1 MKKLSLIFTFT
12 FVHSFVGQTFVGQ
25 TFVQRYAEIVN
36 QVSQDNI
43 TNHLTEFENLGV
55 KYRGT
60 EALENT
66 YQWLVNSYKT
76 YGYTDEQITT
86 DTYSYSGS
94 MCKNLIITKTGTT
107 YPNTYIIVCGHYD
120 SINGKG
126 TNDNGSG
133 IVSILE
139 MARLI
144 RDINTE
150 YSIKFI
156 NFSGEEDNLKGS
168 EHYVNTFVNATSP
181 KMDIRLVFNLD
192 EVGGVT
198 NLVND
203 KITCERDEN
212 NSPSTNNILSDT
224 YTRELMKCVELY
236 SPLKAVLSYA
246 YASDYMPFQSNN
258 EVITGFFETNET
270 LHKHT
275 ITDLLVNMDPVY
287 NYKVAQAALGGLLHF
302 AKAETVLTLNKLE
315 DSNRI
320 LFYLNM
326 PENIL
331 QIHTEGVS
339 LNNYKVELYDING
352 KKVIDKSF
360 YQPQLIEK
368 LEVASL
374 LKGVYLVVFQSD
386 NFKVKRKI
394 LVR

>member
-12 FVHSFVGQTFVGQ
+12 FVHSFVGQ

-368 LEVASL
+368 LEVPSL
-374 LKGVYLVVFQSD
+374 LKGVYFVVFQSD